1 MTSYEFRLPPS
12 EAGNVRFWRSTE
24 SVGSAR
30 QYVTRLEVAV
40 IGCQN
45 RDMFEGSPTPDAWL
59 GSLTR
64 PMLNPISAATSNA
77 MAIGIQRRVTGCECA
92 CSAFVSLS
100 DWKTEFFGSDSAFS
114 ATKGSAATPI

>member
-12 EAGNVRFWRSTE
+12 EAGIVRFWRSTE

-40 IGCQN
+40 IGCQK
-45 RDMFEGSPTPDAWL
+45 RDMFEGSPAPAAWL

-64 PMLNPISAATSNA
+64 PTLNPISAATSNA
-77 MAIGIQRRVTGCECA
+77 MAIGIQRRVTSREGA
-92 CSAFVSLS
+92 CWASASVA
-100 DWKTEFFGSDSAFS
+100 FG
-114 ATKGSAATPI
+114 KP